1 MTWNNHDVVGDVL
14 MTDGIL
20 NELEHE
26 TSKAHDTFFITMLL
40 VYMMMTIDDI
50 LFVCRDIKCK

>member
-26 TSKAHDTFFITMLL
+26 TSKAHDTFFITKAFSLH
-40 VYMMMTIDDI
+40 DD
-50 LFVCRDIKCK
+50 DD